1 MISHLNGI
9 LEHIDKDHVVIDVGN
24 VGYKVHVPSTVLSR
38 LPQTGDKV
46 KLFTIQVV
54 REDSVALY
62 GFLNKEERSLFS
74 LFLSVSGI
82 GPKLALALIS
92 GFTLDRLVAA
102 IAQADVSLLSSI
114 PGIGRKTA
122 ERIIVELKEK
132 ISKAYALK
140 PAELSIGMSGNQS
153 VISDSISALI
163 SLGYTPREAR
173 ETIMRLNLESAGS
186 VEEVIRGALKTL
198 V

>member
-1 MISHLNGI
+1 MISHLYGI

-140 PAELSIGMSGNQS
+140 PAELGLGMKGDQAI
-153 VISDSISALI
+153 ISDSIAALI